1 MNILDGKITSQE
13 ILKELKEKIEKNNIS
28 PILDMIMIGDNP
40 ASAKYTSM
48 KQITGK
54 SIGING
60 TIHRLSA
67 DTKESEVIALIH
79 KLNRDPKITAI
90 MVQLPLPDNF
100 DEQKIINTIDPHK
113 DADGLTAQNLGLLF
127 QKDEKALVS
136 ATPLGIITMLQKYN
150 IDLCG
155 KNAVIINRSP
165 FIGLSLAALF
175 INANATVTVCH
186 SRTKNTLELCQAADI
201 IVAGTG
207 KPNYLKADY
216 VKEGAIVIDVG
227 IEVDFENVKNKC
239 SYITPGIGGVG
250 PMTVSSLLANT
261 VKIAL
266 NKL

>member
-13 ILKELKEKIEKNNIS
+13 ILKELKDKIKKNNIS
-28 PILDMIMIGDNP
+28 PVLDMIMVGDNP
-40 ASAKYTSM
+40 ASIKYTNM

-60 TIHRLSA
+60 TIHRLA
-67 DTKESEVIALIH
+67 TDTKESEVVNLIH

-100 DEQKIINTIDPHK
+100 DEQKIINTINPNK
-113 DADGLTAQNLGLLF
+113 DADGLTALNLGLLF

-150 IDLCG
+150 INLCG

-175 INANATVTVCH
+175 TNANATVTICH
-186 SRTKNTLELCQAADI
+186 SRTKNTKELCQAADI

-207 KPNYLKADY
+207 KQNYLTADF
-216 VKEGAIVIDVG
+216 VKNDAIVIDVG
-227 IEVDFENVKNKC
+227 IEVDFANVAPKC
-239 SYITPGIGGVG
+239 SFITPGIGGVG
-250 PMTVSSLLANT
+250 PMTVASLLSNT

-266 NKL
+266 R